1 MILPQKLFS
10 KGIVNMKTN
19 TVEYSGIR
27 PSVGRCTVYASD
39 YCALDSS
46 VHTGGG
52 TDDTEILQN
61 ILDKAVEWGRLR
73 LIMDGAA
80 LVRGLRVYSDTT
92 IECLDADCGFYL
104 ADGSDDALI
113 TNAHLHD
120 DENNISDRNIS
131 LIGGTYNHNCRG
143 QKMDFD
149 DRDAF
154 PPCPPY
160 RRCSKKIVAL
170 RFFGVENFRI
180 ENIVIQDQKRYAML
194 MGNFRNVFIDGVS
207 IPLEHLI
214 PDTNQDGLHFHGP
227 GKNLS
232 IKNVRGRGGDDLIA
246 LNSDEGDG
254 KGSIDNVLIDGVY
267 AENATQVLRM
277 LDYNDGALE
286 NVTIR
291 NIHGTFMSFGFYIVP
306 WFEGKGGRLKN
317 ILIEDIRLRQTDHFY
332 KYTNPF
338 LFRLGGRIDDI
349 TIKDISIDSDDK
361 DFLFLE
367 VQKAKSD
374 IDPEKDVTH
383 IGQITLENVLLKGT
397 ASRPGQILVGS
408 HVDRLVMSEV
418 RAVNHES
425 DDLIAMKG
433 NGKIEEIKI
442 Q

>member
-1 MILPQKLFS
+1 MQK
-10 KGIVNMKTN
+10 N
-19 TVEYSGIR
+19 TPECSDIQ
-27 PSVGRCTVYASD
+27 PSAGRCTVYASD
-39 YCALDSS
+39 YCTLDSS
-46 VHTGGG
+46 VHIGGG
-52 TDDTEILQN
+52 TDDTEALQK

-80 LVRGLRVYSDTT
+80 LVRGLRIYSDTT
-92 IECLDADCGFYL
+92 IECLDTDCGFYL

-113 TNAHLHD
+113 TNAHLSN

-149 DRDAF
+149 DHDAF

-194 MGNFRNVFIDGVS
+194 MGNFRNVFIDGVN

-214 PDTNQDGLHFHGP
+214 PETNQDGLHFHGP

-232 IKNVRGRGGDDLIA
+232 IKNVWGRGGDDLIA

-254 KGSIDNVLIDGVY
+254 MGSIDNVLIDGVY

-277 LDYNDGALE
+277 LDYNDGVLE

-317 ILIEDIRLRQTDHFY
+317 ILIEDVKLKQTEHFY

-338 LFRLGGRIDDI
+338 LFRLGGRIEDI
-349 TIKDISIDSDDK
+349 TIKDVSIDSDDN

-367 VQKAKSD
+367 VQKAKSAA
-374 IDPEKDVTH
+374 DPKKDVTH
-383 IGQITLENVLLKGT
+383 IGQLTLENVLLKGT
-397 ASRPGQILVGS
+397 AARAGQILVGS
-408 HVDRLVMSEV
+408 HVESLILSRLHTG
-418 RAVNHES
+418 NNNGGT
-425 DDLIAMKG
+425 LIAIKN
-433 NGKIEEIKI
+433 NGKVEDLKI
-442 Q
+442 